1 MRKKETEKQIILNK
15 VLALLEKNSRL
26 RNKEIAKSIGISE
39 KSVKKYIDDLI
50 KSGRIIGFT
59 IVPGRKNNISAF
71 VHINAMKGVS
81 TSALCKQLLSIG
93 FCDQVSELSG
103 EYDIICRI
111 SADSIDVLNQRIDQ
125 IRNMKGVEKTRSFIV
140 LRSWN

>member
-1 MRKKETEKQIILNK
+1 MRKKETEKQVILGK
-15 VLALLEKNSRL
+15 VLSLLEKNSRL
-26 RNKEIAKSIGISE
+26 RNKEIAESLGISE
-39 KSVKKYIDDLI
+39 KSVKKYIDELVE
-50 KSGRIIGFT
+50 SGQIAGFT
-59 IVPGRKNNISAF
+59 ILPGRKNKINAF

-81 TSALCKQLLSIG
+81 TSALCKQLLSLG
-93 FCDQVSELSG
+93 FSDQVSELSG